1 MLTSNKE
8 KLLVW
13 LIKITDLIV
22 TLRSC
27 VSVGCTWAGVGVVL
41 LGLAIV
47 STGRGFLGLLTI
59 VAGGIAI
66 FLNER
71 SE

>member
-8 KLLVW
+8 KIMEW
-13 LIKITDLIV
+13 LNKIKDLIV
-22 TLRSC
+22 TLPSRVTEPSTC
-27 VSVGCTWAGVGVVL
+27 AGVGVVL

>member
-1 MLTSNKE
+1 ME
-8 KLLVW
+8 W
-13 LIKITDLIV
+13 LKKITDLIV
-22 TLRSC
+22 TLPSRVTEPS
-27 VSVGCTWAGVGVVL
+27 TWAGVGVVL

-47 STGRGFLGLLTI
+47 STGSGFLGLLTI
-59 VAGGIAI
+59 FAVGIAI

>member
-8 KLLVW
+8 KIMEW
-13 LIKITDLIV
+13 LKKITDLLV
-22 TLRSC
+22 TLPSRVTEPS
-27 VSVGCTWAGVGVVL
+27 TWAGVGVVL